1 MLTFDIEALGD
12 APFLGGWDKK
22 DGEAAELKSN
32 DSNYRVWK
40 PTVTPTA
47 DGGLRIYTKLDHIRG
62 SAADDHMAIELTFD
76 SLGRPVS
83 GWVSVDLSGE
93 ADLPA
98 QDLGTLASAI
108 GGPKVGAVVAA
119 ATSVFEITYNFL
131 SRDSGGRL
139 IFPSV
144 ARSVVDIIGLYVGA
158 GDDRLYGSAAGEVIE
173 GGPGSDQIWGG
184 GGDDTLLG
192 GWDNQ
197 SFDAAMLQ
205 SYGLGGNDGH
215 DILRG
220 EGGNDRL
227 VAGYGAETYDG
238 GEGADTLDM
247 TRLALNGGVTRTSL
261 QPGGRLVYGST
272 AATIIGIENVLG
284 TAIADDVQGSTDA
297 NRIEGLGGDDLLYGH
312 GDNDTL
318 LGGEGADRLHGGDG
332 NDVLL
337 GENGDDILD
346 PGTGTDT
353 IDGGTGTDTIDLGA
367 QTGGAALALWRETGR
382 IINVENLRGSI
393 GGDTLEGDQNRNLIE
408 GLAANDV
415 LHGREGDDEL
425 NGGDADDVLHGGTG
439 NDVLRG
445 GAGADTAAFDAAAA
459 RVTVNLSIAAAQ
471 ETGEG
476 LDTLDSIDNLRGS
489 GFGDTL
495 TGNAAANVL
504 AGGGGDDGLFG
515 GDGNDVLE
523 GGAGA
528 DTLEGGAGADTARF
542 DGLSTDY
549 SVTNNLDGSFTL
561 TDLRAG
567 TPDGTDVLR
576 GIEFLEFDDGLFDIE
591 PPDVTAYRSAGGEFM
606 VNTQTTGDQTGSAI
620 AQLADGRVLVSWYDK
635 STGSIRAQMFDE
647 DSLPIGDERVL
658 STTPLLATNG
668 DRSIMIEPLSD
679 GGFLAIWQD
688 SYAPPGSPFRGTSL
702 IYTQRFDADG
712 DAMGTERQ
720 VASGYGFYPVFSPQV
735 AELSNGSHIIAY
747 NGPTLPVGTFHAY
760 FQILDPAGTPI
771 ATTQIVG
778 ASAFSIASLSGGG
791 FVVSYAATVP
801 NSGNSDVHFQRFDAQ
816 GIKLGSQFTVAATT
830 GSEGNTATTALAN
843 GSFVVTWTEVA
854 PVFQAP
860 TVIKAQVFSADGAR
874 IGGEQTV
881 SSRSGALSEP
891 KITSLAD
898 GGFVISWSD
907 PAGAPGDASG
917 AVIGQVFDANG
928 MKIGGEFLV
937 NNQIGGAQADPAIT
951 GLADGGFMV
960 SWTTAETTQDGSGTA
975 IKARR
980 FLAPGESIV
989 GTELGET
996 LTGSARGDSLTGAGG
1011 ADVLLGAGGDDRLY
1025 GGDGNDDLRGGIG
1038 ADVMFGGA
1046 GNDRYLIDHA
1056 RDVAVEG
1063 EGGGIDTV
1071 LSTIDHVLGAHI
1083 ENLVLRGPRRL
1094 IGTGNGL
1101 DNRITGDGGDDIL
1114 KGLDGA
1120 DILDG
1125 RAGADRMEGG
1135 TGDDLY
1141 LVNDAGDAVIE
1152 RRDAGIDT
1160 VRSIID
1166 YTLGDTVENL
1176 TLVGPTA
1183 IDGRGNRLDNVLKG
1197 GAGANR
1203 LTGLAGDDVL
1213 QGGGGDDVL
1222 SGGSGRDRLTGGG
1235 GADRFQFNTIEPS
1248 AERDTITDF
1257 RSGVDRIV
1265 LGAAAFDAIDGVPP
1279 SGQIRARAFVVGNAA
1294 LTPDHHLI
1302 YNSRTGT
1309 LYYDADGSLDDHARV
1324 QIAVLEGAPT
1334 LTYADIFLI

>member
-62 SAADDHMAIELTFD
+62 VAADDHMAIELTFD

-158 GDDRLYGSAAGEVIE
+158 GDDQLYGSAAGEVIE

-197 SFDAAMLQ
+197 SFDAATLQ

-215 DILRG
+215 DVLRG

-227 VAGYGAETYDG
+227 VAGVGAETYDG
-238 GEGADTLDM
+238 GEGSDTLDL
-247 TRLALNGGVTRTSL
+247 TRLS
-261 QPGGRLVYGST
+261 PGGGPSRTWLGTDGRVIQGNT
-272 AATIIGIENVLG
+272 NAAILGVENVLG
-284 TAIADDVQGSTDA
+284 TAITDDVQGSTDA
-297 NRIEGLGGDDLLYGH
+297 NRLEGLGGNDLLHGF

-332 NDVLL
+332 NDLLL
-337 GENGDDILD
+337 GENGDDTLD
-346 PGTGTDT
+346 PGAGTDT
-353 IDGGTGTDTIDLGA
+353 IDGGSGIDTIDLGSRIA
-367 QTGGAALALWRETGR
+367 GATFALWRESDR
-382 IINVENLRGSI
+382 IINVENLRGGL
-393 GGDTLEGDQNRNLIE
+393 GGDTLEGDSSRNVIE
-408 GLAANDV
+408 GLAGNDL
-415 LHGREGDDEL
+415 LHGREGDDDL
-425 NGGDADDVLHGGTG
+425 LGGDGNDVLHGGTG

-445 GAGADTAAFDAAAA
+445 GSGIDTAAYLNAAMGVA
-459 RVTVNLSIAAAQ
+459 VNLSIITSQ
-471 ETGEG
+471 DTREG
-476 LDTLDSIDNLRGS
+476 FETLDSIENLSGS
-489 GFGDTL
+489 GFDDTL
-495 TGNAAANVL
+495 AGNATANL
-504 AGGGGDDGLFG
+504 IDGGGGNDSLVG
-515 GDGNDVLE
+515 GDGDDILQGGAGMDSLE
-523 GGAGA
+523 GGAGR
-528 DTLEGGAGADTARF
+528 DTARLRGGQADF
-542 DGLSTDY
+542 M
-549 SVTNNLDGSFTL
+549 VTINADQSITV
-561 TDLRAG
+561 TDLRTGSPEGA
-567 TPDGTDVLR
+567 DILR
-576 GIEFLEFDDGLFDIE
+576 GVELVQFDDGLIDIE
-591 PPDVTAYRSAGGEFM
+591 VPDITLYRPASPEFL
-606 VNTQTTGDQTGSAI
+606 VNTRAAGDQTNPAVARLGS
-620 AQLADGRVLVSWYDK
+620 GFVMSWYDR
-635 STGSIRAQMFDE
+635 TELEVRAQMYEADG
-647 DSLPIGDERVL
+647 SLTGDEFTINRQAL
-658 STTPLLATNG
+658 SNAVVPHVQIATLPN
-668 DRSIMIEPLSD
+668 
-679 GGFLAIWQD
+679 GGFLASWKVLGEFGFGQTIV
-688 SYAPPGSPFRGTSL
+688 A
-702 IYTQRFDADG
+702 QRFDAEG
-712 DAMGTERQ
+712 ARIG
-720 VASGYGFYPVFSPQV
+720 
-735 AELSNGSHIIAY
+735 AEIV
-747 NGPTLPVGTFHAY
+747 VGTGWELTY
-760 FQILDPAGTPI
+760 
-771 ATTQIVG
+771 
-778 ASAFSIASLSGGG
+778 S
-791 FVVSYAATVP
+791 
-801 NSGNSDVHFQRFDAQ
+801 
-816 GIKLGSQFTVAATT
+816 
-830 GSEGNTATTALAN
+830 TTALAN
-843 GSFVVTWTEVA
+843 GGFAVGISNRGIMDLVGMTIHVFGANDARVAEVPAAVGASPSITALPSGGFIMAWLQSSDVYAQVYENDGTSVGTAFAVAAGAGIEGWPTTTALAGGGFVISWMEQSA
-854 PVFQAP
+854 ALNPR
-860 TVIKAQVFSADGAR
+860 VIKAQVFAEDGNRVGSVIAVN
-874 IGGEQTV
+874 TV
-881 SSRSGALSEP
+881 PGVPWET
-891 KITSLAD
+891 KVTSLAD
-898 GGFVISWSD
+898 GGFLIAWS
-907 PAGAPGDASG
+907 APSG
-917 AVIGQVFDANG
+917 ALGDGAGTGITAQIFDSAG
-928 MKIGGEFLV
+928 TKIGSEMLV
-937 NNQIGGAQADPAIT
+937 NSETAGDQSSPAIT

-980 FLAPGESIV
+980 FLAPGESII

-1025 GGDGNDDLRGGIG
+1025 GGDGDDDLRGGIG

-1046 GNDRYLIDHA
+1046 GDDRYLIDHA
-1056 RDVAVEG
+1056 RDMAVEG
-1063 EGGGIDTV
+1063 EGDGIDTV

-1094 IGTGNGL
+1094 TGTGNGL
-1101 DNRITGDGGDDIL
+1101 DNRITGDGGDDVL

-1176 TLVGPTA
+1176 TLVGPAA
-1183 IDGRGNRLDNVLKG
+1183 IDGRGNRLGNVLKG

-1213 QGGGGDDVL
+1213 EGGGGDDVL
-1222 SGGSGRDRLTGGG
+1222 IGGSGRDRLTGGG

-1265 LGAAAFDAIDGVPP
+1265 LGGAAFDAITGVPP

-1309 LYYDADGSLDDHARV
+1309 LYYDADGSLDNHARV

-1334 LTYADIFLI
+1334 LTYADIFVI